1 MDGTTGFSSSN
12 RSRNTLP
19 QSSDCS
25 FAGSTEEIKVTGGIL
40 TSVFGAV
47 PACIGTTNSAIAKRR
62 LPLDSAHQNGLETI
76 LIDFLILDWRVT
88 TEGRSGAGG
97 ILKI

>member
-62 LPLDSAHQNGLETI
+62 LPLDSAHRNGLETI

-88 TEGRSGAGG
+88 TEERSGAGG

>member
-62 LPLDSAHQNGLETI
+62 LPLDSAHRNGLKTI

-88 TEGRSGAGG
+88 TEERSGAGG

>member
-1 MDGTTGFSSSN
+1 MEGTTGFSWSN

-25 FAGSTEEIKVTGGIL
+25 FAGSMEERKVTGGIL
-40 TSVFGAV
+40 KSVFGAV

-62 LPLDSAHQNGLETI
+62 LPLDSAHQNGLETL
-76 LIDFLILDWRVT
+76 LIDFLILDRRVT
-88 TEGRSGAGG
+88 TEERSGASR
-97 ILKI
+97 IFKI